1 MEYTKKDRK
10 KGGLGKMD
18 IPLVADVT
26 KSIAKSYGC
35 LIDHGDDNGVAFRAT
50 YIIDKN
56 GIVRHISI
64 NDLPVGR
71 NIDEVLRLVTAF
83 QHTDEFGEVCPA
95 QWSKGKATMHADGG
109 SAKTQE
115 YWEQEH
121 GKNE

>member
-1 MEYTKKDRK
+1 
-10 KGGLGKMD
+10 MD